1 MKNVY
6 KNIFLISMHKLRFA
20 DVYFYIYVCLFILVL
35 KQYLEMNISFIY
47 MVFTRQYLKAT
58 SVIL

>member
-20 DVYFYIYVCLFILVL
+20 DVYFYICLLVDFGI
-35 KQYLEMNISFIY
+35 KTIFRNEYFIY
-47 MVFTRQYLKAT
+47 LQG
-58 SVIL
+58 IN